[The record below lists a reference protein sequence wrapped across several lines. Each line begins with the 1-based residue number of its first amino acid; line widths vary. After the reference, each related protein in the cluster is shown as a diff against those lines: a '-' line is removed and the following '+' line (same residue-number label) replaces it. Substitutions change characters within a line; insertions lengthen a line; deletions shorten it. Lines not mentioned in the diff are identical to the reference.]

1 VISIYK
7 RRKRQ
12 RNELCNVFEIKLAVI
27 TEDKAGKS
35 NEEFCKGWMDVDEIL
50 TLDVFRRK
58 FAKVNFVKPVETRIN
73 VMPRE

>member
-7 RRKRQ
+7 RRERQ

-50 TLDVFRRK
+50 TLDVF
-58 FAKVNFVKPVETRIN
+58 
-73 VMPRE
+73 